1 MVHQIT
7 EVRLLI
13 GLEVPSK
20 YDLVASRKKNIRQE
34 AVFILPLVPQ
44 AAWVS
49 TEKIHYLYQEKWQNV
64 KSIYQNLE
72 SPLDPRTPIIGSV
85 CVKLREDKVSPV
97 DEFVDARIVF
107 IKDRRSENWLTNVS
121 PLSRQRFS
129 FSS

>member
-1 MVHQIT
+1 VVHQIT

-49 TEKIHYLYQEKWQNV
+49 TLKIASTLCLGGFETRPYM
-64 KSIYQNLE
+64 
-72 SPLDPRTPIIGSV
+72 
-85 CVKLREDKVSPV
+85 
-97 DEFVDARIVF
+97 ARA
-107 IKDRRSENWLTNVS
+107 RA
-121 PLSRQRFS
+121 
-129 FSS
+129 

>member
-49 TEKIHYLYQEKWQNV
+49 TLKIASTL
-64 KSIYQNLE
+64 SG
-72 SPLDPRTPIIGSV
+72 R
-85 CVKLREDKVSPV
+85 RE
-97 DEFVDARIVF
+97 
-107 IKDRRSENWLTNVS
+107 N
-121 PLSRQRFS
+121 
-129 FSS
+129 

>member
-44 AAWVS
+44 AACLS
-49 TEKIHYLYQEKWQNV
+49 SQHEKPMYTRNQPV
-64 KSIYQNLE
+64 KYYRL
-72 SPLDPRTPIIGSV
+72 G
-85 CVKLREDKVSPV
+85 
-97 DEFVDARIVF
+97 
-107 IKDRRSENWLTNVS
+107 
-121 PLSRQRFS
+121 
-129 FSS
+129 

>member
-1 MVHQIT
+1 SNRRKIIYPACLPKREQHSVVHQIT

-49 TEKIHYLYQEKWQNV
+49 TLKIATQ
-64 KSIYQNLE
+64 
-72 SPLDPRTPIIGSV
+72 
-85 CVKLREDKVSPV
+85 
-97 DEFVDARIVF
+97 
-107 IKDRRSENWLTNVS
+107 
-121 PLSRQRFS
+121 
-129 FSS
+129 

>member
-49 TEKIHYLYQEKWQNV
+49 TQEKRFALYL
-64 KSIYQNLE
+64 KM
-72 SPLDPRTPIIGSV
+72 
-85 CVKLREDKVSPV
+85 
-97 DEFVDARIVF
+97 
-107 IKDRRSENWLTNVS
+107 
-121 PLSRQRFS
+121 RFS
-129 FSS
+129 CPLGAAAPSASLRALSTPRA